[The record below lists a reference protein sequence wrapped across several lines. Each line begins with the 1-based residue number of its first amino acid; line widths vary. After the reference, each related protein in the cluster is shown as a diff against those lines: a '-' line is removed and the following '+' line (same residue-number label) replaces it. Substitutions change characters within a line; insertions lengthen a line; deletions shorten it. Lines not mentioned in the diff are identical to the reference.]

1 MDGILEWGYD
11 LISWTQQFSPALDT
25 VFKVI
30 TTLGSEQGFLLLL
43 PLIYWC
49 VDKRRGARLGLLL
62 MLCALFNYALKDLF
76 NQPRPSPDRVKVLAE
91 ETSPGL
97 PSGHSQN
104 AVTVY
109 GFLAA
114 QVRQPRVW
122 VIAGLIAF
130 CVGLSRIYLGVHF
143 PSDVLGGWAA
153 GIALLAL
160 FMWAEL
166 EGAHRLR
173 AWPWGYKMA
182 LAVGAPLGLFVV
194 YPNENSAQIA
204 GVLIGLLAGVLIEL
218 RWVRFNAKGMLWQRA
233 LRFIVGS
240 VILIV
245 VWLGSKVLVPSEPET
260 TALVFRLI
268 RYVVVGAWTSVGAPW
283 LFVRAGL
290 APHESEAWT

>member
-11 LISWTQQFSPALDT
+11 LISWTQQLSPALDT

-30 TTLGSEQGFLLLL
+30 TTLGSEQAFLLLL

-49 VDKRRGARLGLLL
+49 VDKRLGARLGLLL
-62 MLCALFNYALKDLF
+62 TLNALFNYALKDLF

-122 VIAGLIAF
+122 VLAGLVTF
-130 CVGLSRIYLGVHF
+130 SVGLSRIYLGVHF

-153 GIALLAL
+153 GIAFLAL

-166 EGAHRLR
+166 EAAQRLR
-173 AWPWGYKMA
+173 AWPWHYKMA
-182 LAVGAPLGLFVV
+182 LAVGIPLGLFVV
-194 YPNENSAQIA
+194 YPNESSAQVA

-218 RWVRFNAKGMLWQRA
+218 RWVRFNAEGRPRQRA
-233 LRFIVGS
+233 QRFIVGS
-240 VILIV
+240 AILIV
-245 VWLGSKVLVPSEPET
+245 VWLGSKALVPSEPEA

-268 RYVVVGAWTSVGAPW
+268 RYVVVGAWTSFGAPW
-283 LFVRAGL
+283 LFVRVGL
-290 APHESEAWT
+290 ASHESKV